1 MKKYGKVT
9 GILLIVI
16 AVIMSI
22 FISTQIPV
30 VNPKIKDLPLAIV
43 NQDKTD
49 MTKAIV
55 ENLKKNSQIND
66 KLSIKWEEVATKD
79 QVVDKMNNGEYYGA
93 LVIPENYT
101 KGIASLSTSNAQA
114 PEFKI
119 VVNQGKNNQL
129 SPQVTQILSQIA
141 NKIGNTTSSQIIKK
155 AEATNQP
162 LPAKIAENLINPV
175 KVQVENIN
183 TTGDFSSA
191 PSVFFSPIWIS
202 SLIGSVLLFILS
214 RKEINSSKEK
224 IVQKSIQLGIIGLSS
239 VVVGFL
245 SPYLVEWILG
255 VSVDKYVATSA
266 FLSVA
271 TFGFMTLIFG
281 TVSWLGLAGIPLFVL
296 LLFFA
301 LPLLSLAPEMLSS
314 FYTDWVL
321 PWLPMRMLYDGVKN
335 ILFFGQDFWNGA
347 IKELIYVVV
356 IGVALILLSILKKD
370 KVKNNF

>member
-119 VVNQGKNNQL
+119 IVNQGKNSQL
-129 SPQVTQILSQIA
+129 SSQVTQILSQIA
-141 NKIGNTTSSQIIKK
+141 NKI
-155 AEATNQP
+155 
-162 LPAKIAENLINPV
+162 
-175 KVQVENIN
+175 
-183 TTGDFSSA
+183 
-191 PSVFFSPIWIS
+191 
-202 SLIGSVLLFILS
+202 
-214 RKEINSSKEK
+214 
-224 IVQKSIQLGIIGLSS
+224 
-239 VVVGFL
+239 
-245 SPYLVEWILG
+245 
-255 VSVDKYVATSA
+255 
-266 FLSVA
+266 
-271 TFGFMTLIFG
+271 
-281 TVSWLGLAGIPLFVL
+281 
-296 LLFFA
+296 
-301 LPLLSLAPEMLSS
+301 
-314 FYTDWVL
+314 
-321 PWLPMRMLYDGVKN
+321 
-335 ILFFGQDFWNGA
+335 
-347 IKELIYVVV
+347 
-356 IGVALILLSILKKD
+356 
-370 KVKNNF
+370 

>member
-66 KLSIKWEEVATKD
+66 KLSIKWEEVVTKD
-79 QVVDKMNNGEYYGA
+79 QVVEKMNNGEYYGA

-129 SPQVTQILSQIA
+129 SAQVTQILSQIA

-183 TTGDFSSA
+183 TTGEFSSA

-281 TVSWLGLAGIPLFVL
+281 TVSWLGLAGVPLAVL

-321 PWLPMRMLYDGVKN
+321 PWLPMRMLFDGVKN
-335 ILFFGQDFWNGA
+335 ILYFGQGGWNLA
-347 IKELIYVVV
+347 TKELIYVVI
-356 IGVALILLSILKKD
+356 IGVTLILLSILKKD

>member
-43 NQDKTD
+43 NQDKTV

-183 TTGDFSSA
+183 ATGDFSSA

-214 RKEINSSKEK
+214 CKEINSSKEK

-347 IKELIYVVV
+347 TKELIYVVV